1 MPEDNLEIRDLRH
14 QEWLWTS
21 KELLFH
27 GSVDEKMY
35 KVYSGLAAYANNHT
49 QKAFPS
55 IATLMERLHM
65 GRNTVIRALQNLEK
79 EGFISVEREPGANN
93 IYSLLEIRRVKK
105 ETTST
110 LADIQ
115 IIVPSQNTK
124 LFFGGVQD
132 LRSKTESENG
142 KRVASF
148 LLSLTVK
155 YPNAPKGLIW
165 GEVQKFER
173 YWTEQN
179 GTGTRERWQMEKTFQ
194 IDRRLVT
201 WFTKKQHFKTTVGTA
216 GKGNKIIV

>member
-1 MPEDNLEIRDLRH
+1 MPEDNIEVRDLRH

-35 KVYSGLAAYANNHT
+35 KVYSGLAAYANNQT

-55 IATLMERLHM
+55 IGTLMEKLHM

-79 EGFISVEREPGANN
+79 EGFISVEREQGSNN
-93 IYSLLEIRRVKK
+93 IYSLLEIKRTKK
-105 ETTST
+105 EATST
-110 LADIQ
+110 LADVQ
-115 IIVPSQNTK
+115 ITAPSQNTK
-124 LFFGGVQD
+124 AFFKGIQD
-132 LRSKTESENG
+132 LRNKAESDEG
-142 KRVASF
+142 KNVASF
-148 LLSLTVK
+148 LLSLTEK

-179 GTGTRERWQMEKTFQ
+179 GTGTRERWQMERTFQ

-201 WFTKKQHFKTTVGTA
+201 WFIKKEQFKTSVGTA
-216 GKGNKIIV
+216 GKGNKVIA